1 VRLVPAIASLVL
13 LSVLAPA
20 VSAQSAKATFD
31 PPSVA
36 VIVDP
41 GPGPTPTPTSSPPSS
56 PGASDS
62 SHSSGSSFPL
72 LTQDQANGLFD
83 GFLLHG
89 FERAADGIRR
99 GLRRLVDDANVV
111 TNTSATWT
119 YQQPTVVA
127 LQRAVQTTSNAAL
140 ALLIFWMGLTVLLRP
155 QLGGASLEVRE
166 VIPRLVLGAGLA
178 NSAGHWT
185 ALAIDLNNA
194 ACAQLL
200 AANSGSL
207 ADLLGQ
213 IPIFDH
219 TWLIGLLLVAFL
231 VVWVWLYLK
240 MAGRM
245 AMLMVLL
252 VLAPAAQLCW
262 VLPQTRGLA
271 DRWHGRFWTTLYA
284 QIVVTA
290 SLKLAWGFASATGF
304 NPTALLISICL
315 LFLAA
320 SSPDLLAGGAARIG
334 LGGILELALLAAR
347 ASAPGPAAA
356 SGGAALAGAAAR
368 GVSSGGSSVAASSV
382 PRVKASPIATS
393 AQYGGTGGGTAAT
406 GKPSG
411 FGRGGRSSG
420 AATSKGRDPDAEPT
434 P

>member
-1 VRLVPAIASLVL
+1 
-13 LSVLAPA
+13 
-20 VSAQSAKATFD
+20 
-31 PPSVA
+31 
-36 VIVDP
+36 
-41 GPGPTPTPTSSPPSS
+41 
-56 PGASDS
+56 
-62 SHSSGSSFPL
+62 FPL

-178 NSAGHWT
+178 NSAEHWT

-219 TWLIGLLLVAFL
+219 TWL
-231 VVWVWLYLK
+231 
-240 MAGRM
+240 
-245 AMLMVLL
+245 
-252 VLAPAAQLCW
+252 
-262 VLPQTRGLA
+262 
-271 DRWHGRFWTTLYA
+271 
-284 QIVVTA
+284 
-290 SLKLAWGFASATGF
+290 
-304 NPTALLISICL
+304 ICL

-368 GVSSGGSSVAASSV
+368 GVGSGGSSVAASSV

-393 AQYGGTGGGTAAT
+393 AQY
-406 GKPSG
+406 
-411 FGRGGRSSG
+411 
-420 AATSKGRDPDAEPT
+420 
-434 P
+434 